1 MLTILSALIGLI
13 GSSVPS
19 VLEHFGKN
27 QNNKKEIE
35 LAKILG
41 TTGEKDTGK
50 ILQAIRNIPQPVI
63 TTTVAPTSTFS
74 EKARSIVRPV
84 IALSFVLAFIAYK
97 AFLVYNLT
105 VTHQWE
111 VSDFGIYVFG
121 QEEQSI
127 LALILAYYFGDRTMT
142 KIRDKVGQ

>member
-41 TTGEKDTGK
+41 TTGERDTGK
-50 ILQAIRNIPQPVI
+50 ILQAIRNIPQPEI
-63 TTTVAPTSTFS
+63 TVAAPTNTFS
-74 EKARSIVRPV
+74 DKARSIVRPV
-84 IALSFVLAFIAYK
+84 IALSFVFAFIAYK
-97 AFLVYNLT
+97 SFLVYNLT

-111 VSDFGIYVFG
+111 VSDFGVYVFG

-142 KIRDKVGQ
+142 KIRDKVGK